1 VSRVCP
7 QLGNVHKDGS
17 RFVGRDVGPVQPYAD
32 AGTPVLNKMVQSTV
46 VADVS
51 GVRVADRFGVRFDGE
66 KHWWV
71 VDGDRRVGRTP
82 WSISLF
88 DQKPWQTRPFPR
100 IDDGTLEVTR
110 LLLDSA
116 GVVINFGGIVRAR

>member
-1 VSRVCP
+1 VSRIWP

-17 RFVGRDVGPVQPYAD
+17 RFVGRDLGPVQPYAD
-32 AGTPVLNKMVQSTV
+32 AGTPVLNKMVQTTIAV
-46 VADVS
+46 DVS
-51 GVRVADRFGVRFDGE
+51 KVHIGDRLDVRFDGG

-71 VDGDRRVGRTP
+71 VDRGTRVGRLP

-100 IDDGTLEVTR
+100 IDDGALEVTR
-110 LLLDSA
+110 LLLNCT